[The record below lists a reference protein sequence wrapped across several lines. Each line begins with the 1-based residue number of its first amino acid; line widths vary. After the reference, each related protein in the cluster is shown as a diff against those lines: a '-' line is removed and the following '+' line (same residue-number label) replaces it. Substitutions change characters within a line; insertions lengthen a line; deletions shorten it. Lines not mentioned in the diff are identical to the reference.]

1 MRKGLPMH
9 KQLLFVK
16 GSGKYLT
23 IVAVCYFIVLFATD
37 LYFIEYFQSNSVFT
51 VFLYTCLYFIIP
63 LALMPF
69 VIKIS
74 LYFPLFSSWREVIV
88 HLIIS
93 LAYVIIFIFLAQFF
107 RMAVDGF
114 FLFSEPLDYIITSLN
129 RQFLVS
135 GSLAFLS
142 YWGIVVLSGLQA
154 HFSEQ
159 VELIDKGNQLEE
171 KLSKATL
178 STLKAQLKPHFLFNT
193 LNMVDFLIHTD
204 HQKAIDTLSKLED
217 LIKSTFD
224 QNQPNTCTISEE
236 VEFLNKYLEI
246 EQARFKNRLEVRV
259 EIEPETESIKIPCY
273 LVQPLVENS
282 IKHAVGKMLSKCT
295 IRISAMMENENLRLD
310 ILDSGSN
317 QPTKKSL
324 TWGVGLRNIDERL
337 KLFYGPDA
345 LLRIGYRQEGGFK
358 SSVIIPKKYLL

>member
-1 MRKGLPMH
+1 ML

-16 GSGKYLT
+16 GSGKFLI
-23 IVAVCYFIVLFATD
+23 IVAVCYFIVLFTTD
-37 LYFIEYFQSNSVFT
+37 LYFIEYIQANSIVT
-51 VFLYTCLYFIIP
+51 VLLYTCLYFFIP
-63 LALMPF
+63 LLLMPV
-69 VIKIS
+69 VIQFS
-74 LYFPLFSSWREVIV
+74 LNYPLFSSLKDLGF
-88 HLIIS
+88 HLGMS
-93 LAYVIIFIFLAQFF
+93 LVYVIAFVFLAQFF
-107 RMAVDGF
+107 RMAIDGF
-114 FLFSEPLDYIITSLN
+114 FMFSEPWEYIVTSLN

-142 YWGIVVLSGLQA
+142 YWGIVVLSGLQVY
-154 HFSEQ
+154 FSDQ
-159 VELIDKGNQLEE
+159 AELIDRGNRLEE

-246 EQARFKNRLEVRV
+246 EKARFKNRLEVML

-282 IKHAVGKMLSKCT
+282 IKHAVGKMLTKCT
-295 IRISAMMENENLRLD
+295 IKITAMMESDNLRLV
-310 ILDSGSN
+310 IRDSGN
-317 QPTKKSL
+317 YQTAKSTL
-324 TWGVGLRNIDERL
+324 TWGVGLSNIDERL

-345 LLRIGYRQEGGFK
+345 LLQIGYRKEGGFQ

>member
-1 MRKGLPMH
+1 MLS
-9 KQLLFVK
+9 QLLYVK
-16 GSGKYLT
+16 GSRIFLI
-23 IVAVCYFIVLFATD
+23 IVSICYFGALFVSD
-37 LYFIEYFQSNSVFT
+37 LYFMEFFGTRSVYT
-51 VFLYTCLYFIIP
+51 LVLYTSLYFAIP
-63 LALMPF
+63 IALMPF
-69 VIKIS
+69 VIWFS
-74 LYFPLFSSWREVIV
+74 LSNPLFRSWKQLVS

-93 LAYVIIFIFLAQFF
+93 LIYVVVFVFLAQFF
-107 RMAVDGF
+107 RMAIDGYF
-114 FLFSEPLDYIITSLN
+114 MFSESSDYILTSLS

-142 YWGIVVLSGLQA
+142 YWGIVVLSGLQVY
-154 HFSEQ
+154 FKNLSE
-159 VELIDKGNQLEE
+159 LTDRANQLEE

-224 QNQPNTCTISEE
+224 QNQPNTCTINDEIQ
-236 VEFLNKYLEI
+236 FLNKYLEI
-246 EQARFKNRLEVRV
+246 EKARFKNRLEVML
-259 EIEPETESIKIPCY
+259 EIDPTTEDIKIPCY

-282 IKHAVGKMLSKCT
+282 IKHAVGKMLSTCT
-295 IRISAMMENENLRLD
+295 IKIRSILDKDGLRLD
-310 ILDSGSN
+310 ILDTGTSSPAKN
-317 QPTKKSL
+317 NAL
-324 TWGVGLRNIDERL
+324 TWGVGLKNIDERL

-345 LLRIGYRQEGGFK
+345 LLQIGFRQEGGFQ

>member
-1 MRKGLPMH
+1 MLD
-9 KQLLFVK
+9 QLLYVQ
-16 GSGKYLT
+16 GSKRFFI
-23 IVAVCYFIVLFATD
+23 IVAISYFIVLFVSD
-37 LYFIEYFQSNSVFT
+37 LYFMEFLEANSFLT
-51 VFLYTCLYFIIP
+51 VFFYSLLYFLIP
-63 LALMPF
+63 IVLMPL
-69 VIKIS
+69 VIRFS
-74 LYFPLFSSWREVIV
+74 LKFPLFNSWKELLFHIF
-88 HLIIS
+88 IS
-93 LAYVIIFIFLAQFF
+93 LLYVVVFVFLAQFY
-107 RMAVDGF
+107 RMAIDGF
-114 FLFSEPLDYIITSLN
+114 FMFSESIEYIVNSLS

-142 YWGIVVLSGLQA
+142 YWGIVVISGLQVFFKKQA
-154 HFSEQ
+154 
-159 VELIDKGNQLEE
+159 ELIDRGNQLEE

-246 EQARFKNRLEVRV
+246 EKARFKNRLEVNL
-259 EIEPETESIKIPCY
+259 EIAAETESIKIPCY

-282 IKHAVGKMLSKCT
+282 IKHAVGKMLNKCT
-295 IRISAMMENENLRLD
+295 IKISAIMEKENLRLD
-310 ILDSGSN
+310 ISDSGSSQKREKN
-317 QPTKKSL
+317 L
-324 TWGVGLRNIDERL
+324 TWGVGLRNIDDRL
-337 KLFYGPDA
+337 KLFYGHDA
-345 LLRIGYRQEGGFK
+345 QLKIGYRQEGGFL